1 MPTGLNKYKKK
12 NNSKRKKSSSV
23 TSSSGVDTPQKKRPQ
38 FQVLSRDS
46 STDTMA
52 ESVIPLNPPEWF
64 EDFKTTITQ
73 LISAQQ
79 DRLVNAL
86 HEQSTEIRD
95 LTAQIKDLCVANG
108 MLEDRIIS
116 AETTANTALEKIT
129 DFEQTIATL
138 NKKNTTLSQELLTA
152 ESYSKKCNLNF
163 FNISESPRESIS
175 MLRHKLTEV
184 LEVMEIN
191 LNEMLIYNIHRLPS
205 SAPGPRPIIIKFCS
219 LLDKSLVWSQRHLL
233 REKNVKVYVSEHYN
247 KEVEANIRRLNP
259 VRKAAIQAD
268 MRAKLVADKLTINS
282 QSYTVDTLHLLP
294 VALQPAT
301 LAVRNL
307 ENYLFFFHEAS
318 PFSNFHTSPF
328 IVDRTKYTCAEQYIQ
343 QKKAIMFG
351 DISTATQ
358 VMETMDPYR
367 MKSLGTKVQNFSSS
381 RWIEKI
387 PTIAKEAL
395 VAKFDQNP
403 PLKTVLMKS
412 ETKTLIEASPKDKTW
427 GIGCHLKD
435 PNILHKKKDW
445 GLNLLGKALME
456 VREGFR

>member
-138 NKKNTTLSQELLTA
+138 NKKNTTLSQELLT
-152 ESYSKKCNLNF
+152 L
-163 FNISESPRESIS
+163 
-175 MLRHKLTEV
+175 
-184 LEVMEIN
+184 
-191 LNEMLIYNIHRLPS
+191 
-205 SAPGPRPIIIKFCS
+205 
-219 LLDKSLVWSQRHLL
+219 
-233 REKNVKVYVSEHYN
+233 
-247 KEVEANIRRLNP
+247 
-259 VRKAAIQAD
+259 
-268 MRAKLVADKLTINS
+268 
-282 QSYTVDTLHLLP
+282 
-294 VALQPAT
+294 
-301 LAVRNL
+301 
-307 ENYLFFFHEAS
+307 AS
-318 PFSNFHTSPF
+318 PQGN
-328 IVDRTKYTCAEQYIQ
+328 
-343 QKKAIMFG
+343 
-351 DISTATQ
+351 
-358 VMETMDPYR
+358 PYQC
-367 MKSLGTKVQNFSSS
+367 LGIN
-381 RWIEKI
+381 
-387 PTIAKEAL
+387 
-395 VAKFDQNP
+395 
-403 PLKTVLMKS
+403 
-412 ETKTLIEASPKDKTW
+412 
-427 GIGCHLKD
+427 
-435 PNILHKKKDW
+435 
-445 GLNLLGKALME
+445 
-456 VREGFR
+456 